1 MKTEMK
7 SSLKLF
13 MRPFLVV
20 LGFMLLYALVH
31 AVLGFYGEKDS
42 ASISQNLEKTE
53 IERQNSALS
62 PKQEEANT
70 TTTATEENPTKDSP
84 LPLETATQ
92 KQENKQEIKQETKQE
107 NKQETK
113 QENKQET
120 KQENKQETKQE
131 NKQETKQENKQET
144 KQEQEK
150 ENEPKQNSASSVQN
164 NQKTPTTPTIG
175 KKPLEY
181 KVAVSGVNV
190 RAFPSTKGKILGSLA
205 KDKSVKV
212 LEIQNDWAKIEF
224 SNETK
229 GYVFLKLLKKAE

>member
-20 LGFMLLYALVH
+20 LGFMLLYALAH
-31 AVLGFYGEKDS
+31 AALGFYGEKDS
-42 ASISQNLEKTE
+42 ASISQNLEKTK
-53 IERQNSALS
+53 IERQNSVLS
-62 PKQEEANT
+62 PKQEETNT
-70 TTTATEENPTKDSP
+70 ATTATEENPTKDPP
-84 LPLETATQ
+84 LPLEIATQ
-92 KQENKQEIKQETKQE
+92 
-107 NKQETK
+107 
-113 QENKQET
+113 
-120 KQENKQETKQE
+120 
-131 NKQETKQENKQET
+131 KQENKQET

-150 ENEPKQNSASSVQN
+150 ENEPKQNSASPIQN
-164 NQKTPTTPTIG
+164 HQKTLSTPTIG

-205 KDKSVKV
+205 KNKSVKV

>member
-1 MKTEMK
+1 MK

-31 AVLGFYGEKDS
+31 AALGFYAKKDS

-70 TTTATEENPTKDSP
+70 TTTATEENPTKDPP

-92 KQENKQEIKQETKQE
+92 
-107 NKQETK
+107 
-113 QENKQET
+113 
-120 KQENKQETKQE
+120 
-131 NKQETKQENKQET
+131 KQENKQET

-150 ENEPKQNSASSVQN
+150 ENESKQTGTSPIQN
-164 NQKTPTTPTIG
+164 HQKTPTTPLMG

-181 KVAVSGVNV
+181 KAAVNSVNV

-205 KDKSVKV
+205 KGKSVKV

-224 SNETK
+224 SHETK

>member
-13 MRPFLVV
+13 MQPLLVV
-20 LGFMLLYALVH
+20 LAFMLLYALAH
-31 AVLGFYGEKDS
+31 AALGFYVKKDS
-42 ASISQNLEKTE
+42 APINPNVEKTE
-53 IERQNSALS
+53 TERQNSALS

-70 TTTATEENPTKDSP
+70 TTTATEENPTKDPP
-84 LPLETATQ
+84 LPLETAA
-92 KQENKQEIKQETKQE
+92 QEKE
-107 NKQETK
+107 N
-113 QENKQET
+113 
-120 KQENKQETKQE
+120 
-131 NKQETKQENKQET
+131 

-150 ENEPKQNSASSVQN
+150 ENKPKQDSVPPVQN
-164 NQKTPTTPTIG
+164 NQKTPTTPLMG

-190 RAFPSTKGKILGSLA
+190 RAFPSTKGKIIGSLT

-212 LEIQNDWAKIEF
+212 LEIQNDWAEIEF
-224 SNETK
+224 SNKTK

>member
-20 LGFMLLYALVH
+20 LGFMLLYALAH
-31 AVLGFYGEKDS
+31 AALGFYGEKDS

-70 TTTATEENPTKDSP
+70 TTTATEENPTKDP
-84 LPLETATQ
+84 LLPLETATQ
-92 KQENKQEIKQETKQE
+92 KQEI
-107 NKQETK
+107 
-113 QENKQET
+113 
-120 KQENKQETKQE
+120 
-131 NKQETKQENKQET
+131 KQET

-150 ENEPKQNSASSVQN
+150 ENEPKQNSVSPTQN

-181 KVAVSGVNV
+181 KAAVNSVNV

-205 KDKSVKV
+205 KNKSVKV

>member
-1 MKTEMK
+1 
-7 SSLKLF
+7 
-13 MRPFLVV
+13 
-20 LGFMLLYALVH
+20 MLYVLVH
-31 AVLGFYGEKDS
+31 AALGFYGEKDS

-70 TTTATEENPTKDSP
+70 TTTATEENPTKDPP

-92 KQENKQEIKQETKQE
+92 KQET
-107 NKQETK
+107 
-113 QENKQET
+113 
-120 KQENKQETKQE
+120 
-131 NKQETKQENKQET
+131 KQET

>member
-1 MKTEMK
+1 MK

-31 AVLGFYGEKDS
+31 AALGFYGEKDS
-42 ASISQNLEKTE
+42 ASISQNLEKTK

-70 TTTATEENPTKDSP
+70 ATTATEENPTKDSP
-84 LPLETATQ
+84 LSLETATQ
-92 KQENKQEIKQETKQE
+92 KQEN
-107 NKQETK
+107 
-113 QENKQET
+113 
-120 KQENKQETKQE
+120 
-131 NKQETKQENKQET
+131 KQENKQET

-150 ENEPKQNSASSVQN
+150 ENEPKQNSALPTQD
-164 NQKTPTTPTIG
+164 NQKTLSTPTIG

-181 KVAVSGVNV
+181 KVAVNSVNV
-190 RAFPSTKGKILGSLA
+190 RAFPSTKGKILGSLL
-205 KDKSVKV
+205 KNKSVKV

>member
-1 MKTEMK
+1 MVGMKTEMK

-20 LGFMLLYALVH
+20 LGFMLLYALAH

-53 IERQNSALS
+53 IERQNSTLS
-62 PKQEEANT
+62 PKQEETNT
-70 TTTATEENPTKDSP
+70 ATTATEENPTKDSP

-92 KQENKQEIKQETKQE
+92 KQEA
-107 NKQETK
+107 
-113 QENKQET
+113 
-120 KQENKQETKQE
+120 
-131 NKQETKQENKQET
+131 KQENKQET

-150 ENEPKQNSASSVQN
+150 ENEPKQNSASLIQN
-164 NQKTPTTPTIG
+164 NQKTLSTPTIG

-181 KVAVSGVNV
+181 KAAVNSVNV

-205 KDKSVKV
+205 KNKSVKV

>member
-20 LGFMLLYALVH
+20 LAFMLLYALAH
-31 AVLGFYGEKDS
+31 AALGFYVKKDS
-42 ASISQNLEKTE
+42 ASINQNLEKNE
-53 IERQNSALS
+53 MERQNSALS

-70 TTTATEENPTKDSP
+70 TTTATEESPTKDTAPP
-84 LPLETATQ
+84 LDTAAQEKET
-92 KQENKQEIKQETKQE
+92 
-107 NKQETK
+107 
-113 QENKQET
+113 
-120 KQENKQETKQE
+120 
-131 NKQETKQENKQET
+131 KQET

-150 ENEPKQNSASSVQN
+150 ENEPKQDSVSPIQN
-164 NQKTPTTPTIG
+164 NQKTPTTPLMG

-190 RAFPSTKGKILGSLA
+190 RAFPSTKGKILGLLL
-205 KDKSVKV
+205 KNKSVKV
-212 LEIQNDWAKIEF
+212 LEIQNDWAEIEF
-224 SNETK
+224 SNKTK

>member
-1 MKTEMK
+1 M
-7 SSLKLF
+7 
-13 MRPFLVV
+13 
-20 LGFMLLYALVH
+20 LYALAH
-31 AVLGFYGEKDS
+31 AALGFYGEKDS

-62 PKQEEANT
+62 PKQEETNT

-84 LPLETATQ
+84 LPLETPTQ
-92 KQENKQEIKQETKQE
+92 EK
-107 NKQETK
+107 
-113 QENKQET
+113 
-120 KQENKQETKQE
+120 E

-150 ENEPKQNSASSVQN
+150 ENESKQNSASPIQN

-181 KVAVSGVNV
+181 KTAVNSVNV
-190 RAFPSTKGKILGSLA
+190 RAFPSTKAKILGSLA

>member
-20 LGFMLLYALVH
+20 LAFMLLYALVH
-31 AVLGFYGEKDS
+31 AALGFYAKKDS
-42 ASISQNLEKTE
+42 VQINQNLEKTE

-62 PKQEEANT
+62 PKEEANT
-70 TTTATEENPTKDSP
+70 TTTATEESPTKDTAP
-84 LPLETATQ
+84 PLETTA
-92 KQENKQEIKQETKQE
+92 QEKET
-107 NKQETK
+107 
-113 QENKQET
+113 
-120 KQENKQETKQE
+120 
-131 NKQETKQENKQET
+131 KQET

-150 ENEPKQNSASSVQN
+150 ENESKQDSVPPVQN
-164 NQKTPTTPTIG
+164 DQKAPTISTMG

-190 RAFPSTKGKILGSLA
+190 RAFPSTKGKILGLLL
-205 KDKSVKV
+205 KNKSVKV
-212 LEIQNDWAKIEF
+212 LEIQNDWAEIEF
-224 SNETK
+224 SNKTK

>member
-1 MKTEMK
+1 MK

-31 AVLGFYGEKDS
+31 VALGFYAKKDS

-53 IERQNSALS
+53 MERQNSALS

-70 TTTATEENPTKDSP
+70 TTTIAEENPTKDPP
-84 LPLETATQ
+84 LPLETAA
-92 KQENKQEIKQETKQE
+92 QEKE
-107 NKQETK
+107 N
-113 QENKQET
+113 
-120 KQENKQETKQE
+120 
-131 NKQETKQENKQET
+131 

-150 ENEPKQNSASSVQN
+150 ENKPKQNSTSPTQN
-164 NQKTPTTPTIG
+164 HQKTLSTPTIG

-190 RAFPSTKGKILGSLA
+190 RTFPSTKGKIIGSLA
-205 KDKSVKV
+205 RDKSVKV
-212 LEIQNDWAKIEF
+212 LEIQNDWAEIEF
-224 SNETK
+224 SNKTK

>member
-1 MKTEMK
+1 M
-7 SSLKLF
+7 
-13 MRPFLVV
+13 
-20 LGFMLLYALVH
+20 LYALAH
-31 AVLGFYGEKDS
+31 AALGFYGEKDS

-53 IERQNSALS
+53 MERQNSALS
-62 PKQEEANT
+62 PKQEETNT
-70 TTTATEENPTKDSP
+70 TTTATEENPTKDPP

-92 KQENKQEIKQETKQE
+92 
-107 NKQETK
+107 
-113 QENKQET
+113 
-120 KQENKQETKQE
+120 KQETKQE

-150 ENEPKQNSASSVQN
+150 ENEPKQNSASPIQN
-164 NQKTPTTPTIG
+164 HQKTPTTPTIG

>member
-31 AVLGFYGEKDS
+31 AALGFYGEKDS
-42 ASISQNLEKTE
+42 ASISQNLEKTK

-70 TTTATEENPTKDSP
+70 ATTATEENPTKDSP

-92 KQENKQEIKQETKQE
+92 KQE
-107 NKQETK
+107 
-113 QENKQET
+113 
-120 KQENKQETKQE
+120 
-131 NKQETKQENKQET
+131 T

-150 ENEPKQNSASSVQN
+150 ENEPKQNSTSPTQN

>member
-1 MKTEMK
+1 MK

-31 AVLGFYGEKDS
+31 AGLGFYAKKDS
-42 ASISQNLEKTE
+42 ASINQNLEKTE

-70 TTTATEENPTKDSP
+70 TTTATEENPIKDPP
-84 LPLETATQ
+84 LPLETPTQ
-92 KQENKQEIKQETKQE
+92 KQDNKQENKIQ
-107 NKQETK
+107 
-113 QENKQET
+113 
-120 KQENKQETKQE
+120 
-131 NKQETKQENKQET
+131 
-144 KQEQEK
+144 
-150 ENEPKQNSASSVQN
+150 NEPKQNSALPAQN
-164 NQKTPTTPTIG
+164 SQKTLSTSTIG

-190 RAFPSTKGKILGSLA
+190 RAFPSTKGKILGSLL
-205 KDKSVKV
+205 KNKSVKV

>member
-1 MKTEMK
+1 M
-7 SSLKLF
+7 
-13 MRPFLVV
+13 
-20 LGFMLLYALVH
+20 LYALVH
-31 AVLGFYGEKDS
+31 AALGFYGEKDS

-62 PKQEEANT
+62 PKQEETNT
-70 TTTATEENPTKDSP
+70 TTTATEENPTKDPP

-92 KQENKQEIKQETKQE
+92 KQEN
-107 NKQETK
+107 
-113 QENKQET
+113 
-120 KQENKQETKQE
+120 
-131 NKQETKQENKQET
+131 KQENKQET

-150 ENEPKQNSASSVQN
+150 ENESKQNSASPVQN
-164 NQKTPTTPTIG
+164 HQKTLSTPTIG

-181 KVAVSGVNV
+181 KTAVNSVNV

-205 KDKSVKV
+205 KNKSVKV

-224 SNETK
+224 SDETK

>member
-13 MRPFLVV
+13 VRPFLVV

-31 AVLGFYGEKDS
+31 AALGFYAKKDS
-42 ASISQNLEKTE
+42 ALISQNLEKTE
-53 IERQNSALS
+53 MERQNSALS

-70 TTTATEENPTKDSP
+70 AATATEENPAKDSP
-84 LPLETATQ
+84 LPLETTTQ
-92 KQENKQEIKQETKQE
+92 EK
-107 NKQETK
+107 
-113 QENKQET
+113 
-120 KQENKQETKQE
+120 
-131 NKQETKQENKQET
+131 ENKQET

-150 ENEPKQNSASSVQN
+150 ENEPKQNSTSPIQN
-164 NQKTPTTPTIG
+164 HQKTLSTPAIG

-181 KVAVSGVNV
+181 KVAVNSVNV

-224 SNETK
+224 SNKTK

>member
-1 MKTEMK
+1 MVGMKTEMK

-13 MRPFLVV
+13 VRPFLVV

-31 AVLGFYGEKDS
+31 AALGFYAKKDS

-62 PKQEEANT
+62 PKQEEANMPP
-70 TTTATEENPTKDSP
+70 TATEESPTKDLP

-92 KQENKQEIKQETKQE
+92 KQET
-107 NKQETK
+107 
-113 QENKQET
+113 
-120 KQENKQETKQE
+120 
-131 NKQETKQENKQET
+131 KQETKQENKQET

-150 ENEPKQNSASSVQN
+150 ENESKQNSASPTQN
-164 NQKTPTTPTIG
+164 NQKTLSTPTIG

-181 KVAVSGVNV
+181 KAAVNSVNV

-205 KDKSVKV
+205 KNKSVKV